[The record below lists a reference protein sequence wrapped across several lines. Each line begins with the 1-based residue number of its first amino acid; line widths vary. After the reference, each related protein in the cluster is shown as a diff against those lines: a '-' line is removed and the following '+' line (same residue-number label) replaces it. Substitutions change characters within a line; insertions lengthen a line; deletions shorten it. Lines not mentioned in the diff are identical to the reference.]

1 MPTTPQ
7 YDQLLA
13 DLAAG
18 QLNELERQVLY
29 LLTNSPKGLTRYDLL
44 EQVFGIQARDLAEER
59 GLANSTDDRK
69 IREAIESLRDS
80 GVPIVSSSGKAG
92 YRLDTSQ
99 EAVGAMIAEW
109 QSRVENLQQRIRTA
123 SRFNLVQLPIKTA
136 PSKRPV
142 QERLF

>member
-18 QLNELERQVLY
+18 QLNTLEHQVLE
-29 LLTNSPKGLTRYDLL
+29 LLTNVPQGLTRYDLL
-44 EQVFGIQARDLAEER
+44 EKAFGPEARQFAEER

-69 IREAIESLRDS
+69 IRETIESLRNK

-109 QSRVENLQQRIRTA
+109 QSRINNLQERIRTA
-123 SRFNLVQLPIKTA
+123 SRFHHVQLPVKTA
-136 PSKRPV
+136 PASRPA
-142 QERLF
+142 QGRLF